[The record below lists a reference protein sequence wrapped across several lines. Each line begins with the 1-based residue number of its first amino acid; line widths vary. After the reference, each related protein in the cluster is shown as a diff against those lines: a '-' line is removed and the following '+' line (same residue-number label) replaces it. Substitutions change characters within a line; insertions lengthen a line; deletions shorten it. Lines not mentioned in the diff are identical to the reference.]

1 MQKQIKHIAVA
12 QCGKTLGV
20 FYFLFFLPFVSFLLP
35 GAIALKASVGLLAGL
50 ALLILVPVLY
60 GAAAFLHGW
69 PLRRL

>member
-1 MQKQIKHIAVA
+1 MRKQIKHIAVT
-12 QCGKTLGV
+12 QCGKTLGA
-20 FYFLFFLPFVSFLLP
+20 FCYLFSLPFVIFLLP
-35 GAIALKASVGLLAGL
+35 GAIALEASVGLLASL